1 MIYIFHRAE
10 GFYPLTLGGDLE
22 AIANALNNPG
32 TIRVT
37 DSENRMVYDPSIEQS
52 PVLDAE
58 IEAFVQCAKNFKR
71 VGQYGET
78 RLKADIRSLLE
89 AFTIKAS
96 A

>member
-22 AIANALNNPG
+22 AIANAINNPG
-32 TIRVT
+32 TTRVT
-37 DSENRMVYDPSIEQS
+37 DSENRVVYDPGVEQA

-58 IEAFVQCAKNFKR
+58 VDAFVRLAQNFKR
-71 VGQYGET
+71 VGQYGEA